1 MSAEELPFEPRPSGR
16 GPASGVDRPSSGSG
30 ASDGAAAS
38 LTVGTQGRSATDAR
52 RAFLCVACVLAGV
65 GFTVAHSTA
74 MAEADANRVLAKT
87 AVLFA
92 VAAAAG
98 TVAAL
103 TPPGWV
109 RRLTPWL
116 LAGTVL
122 LLAAV
127 LVPGVGVRSG
137 GARRWLRVGG
147 ISVQPAELAKLC
159 VPLALAF
166 RPVPSR
172 RVGFGSL
179 RRVFGAWPAVLCA
192 GLIAAEPDLST
203 AVTVLT
209 GAAAALWL
217 RGWPIWPFA
226 AGLAAAVP
234 AAAATFWL
242 RPYQWARVTAFARS
256 LTDPAGAPYQVRQGA
271 VALGSG
277 GTWGCGLGRGWQKL
291 SFLPEADDDFAFAAL
306 GEELGLV
313 GTGGVLCLWVALA
326 WFGLRAARAAPP
338 VRRAAAGALTVQLAA
353 QALLNAGVVCGL
365 LPPTGIPHPFLSR
378 GGSSLVV
385 SCAAVGLVL
394 TLSSPAVSPAD
405 SRDGRQETP
414 DDS

>member
-1 MSAEELPFEPRPSGR
+1 MSK
-16 GPASGVDRPSSGSG
+16 PANDSR
-30 ASDGAAAS
+30 A
-38 LTVGTQGRSATDAR
+38 
-52 RAFLCVACVLAGV
+52 AFLCVAVLLAGV
-65 GFTVAHSTA
+65 GFTVGHSTA
-74 MAEADANRVLAKT
+74 MAEPDPARVLAKS
-87 AVLFA
+87 AVLLT

-98 TVAAL
+98 LAAAL
-103 TPPGWV
+103 TPAAWV
-109 RRLTPWL
+109 RRLAPWL

-122 LLAAV
+122 LLVAV
-127 LVPGVGVRSG
+127 LIPGVGVRSG
-137 GARRWLRVGG
+137 GARRWLRAGG

-159 VPLALAF
+159 VPLCLAY

-179 RRVFGAWPAVLCA
+179 RRVLGAWPAVLCA
-192 GLIAAEPDLST
+192 ALIAAEPDLST
-203 AVTVLT
+203 AVTVLL

-217 RGWPIWPFA
+217 RGWPAWPLL
-226 AGLAAAVP
+226 AGLAAAIP
-234 AAAATFWL
+234 AAAATFYL
-242 RPYQWARVTAFARS
+242 KPYQWGRVTAFAAS
-256 LTDPAGAPYQVRQGA
+256 LADPAGAPYQVRQGA

-277 GTWGCGLGRGWQKL
+277 GVWGCGLGRGWQKL

-313 GTGGVLCLWVALA
+313 GTGGVLALWVALA
-326 WFGLRAARAAPP
+326 WFGLRSARSAPP
-338 VRRAAAGALTVQLAA
+338 VRRAAAGALALQLAG

-385 SCAAVGLVL
+385 SCVAVGLVWGL
-394 TLSSPAVSPAD
+394 TRPTTPAD
-405 SRDGRQETP
+405 SHTGRQETP